1 MAINLTGKRVS
12 FPDIHR
18 EGGLPVLDRTTR
30 KARTGGLYYRGRPSN
45 DSADATNSEADTSDK
60 RRCQSATSSDSIGKA

>member
-18 EGGLPVLDRTTR
+18 EGGLPVLDRTTLPPSGVMPYVT
-30 KARTGGLYYRGRPSN
+30 KERPSWLWKG
-45 DSADATNSEADTSDK
+45 EPLYWDK
-60 RRCQSATSSDSIGKA
+60 EEEDD